1 MANGKNTP
9 TTKGTEQRDQHTASS
24 NASGKANM
32 ANQPGDRSATDGAR
46 TGSAPGTHHKG
57 AETTQPGGTNRNMTG
72 GDERMDRGVA
82 GQRSTGQNPTGER
95 NMNDGELRDENEED
109 AETMPS
115 SDDAEADR
123 RLEDMDRAS
132 ADDEDASNVK

>member
-9 TTKGTEQRDQHTASS
+9 TTKGTEQRDQHTGSS

-32 ANQPGDRSATDGAR
+32 TNQPGDRSATDEKR
-46 TGSAPGTHHKG
+46 TGSLPGTHHKG
-57 AETTQPGGTNRNMTG
+57 AETTQAGGTNRNLTG
-72 GDERMDRGVA
+72 GGERTDRDLA

-95 NMNDGELRDENEED
+95 DTNDGELRDEDEED
-109 AETMPS
+109 AENMPS
-115 SDDAEADR
+115 SEDAEADR

-132 ADDEDASNVK
+132 ADDEDASNAK